1 MLSLKDPVEL
11 YEYPKEWYR
20 GNLEKIEKVKSGLY
34 ILTADGCLRRGIT
47 TATTTSAAINAAI
60 ASLYES
66 VNEVDV
72 VTPAG
77 IDLKIRVIA
86 KDGVATVKKFS
97 GDHAFDVTNGLI
109 VKAIAKK
116 NGKSEIIFGN
126 GVGVKNGKKAVSKAA
141 MRQIVK
147 NFDLYKEKYNYK
159 GSVTVEIPEGEFI
172 AKKTK
177 NYLLGFKGGIS
188 ILGSTGF
195 VEPWCEKLIETKIE
209 IAKQYD
215 KIAITTGRI
224 GWRYALKNF
233 KGFQPFVFG
242 VHLDEILKS
251 FEGEIII
258 VGLPKLLFKWAGSK
272 NKESI
277 LRKARTL
284 NKNVVDVVLL

>member
-1 MLSLKDPVEL
+1 MPSLKDPVEL

-20 GNLEKIEKVKSGLY
+20 GNLEKIEKVKIGLY
-34 ILTADGCLRRGIT
+34 ILTADGFLRRGIT

-66 VNEVDV
+66 VNEVEV
-72 VTPAG
+72 VTPVG
-77 IDLKIRVIA
+77 IDLKIEVIA

-109 VKAIAKK
+109 VKAIAKE
-116 NGKSEIIFGN
+116 NNKSEIIFGN

-159 GSVTVEIPEGEFI
+159 GSVTVEIPEGESI

-277 LRKARTL
+277 LRKARML

>member
-34 ILTADGCLRRGIT
+34 ILTADGFLRRGIT

-66 VNEVDV
+66 VNEVEV
-72 VTPAG
+72 VTPVG
-77 IDLKIRVIA
+77 IDLKIGVIA
-86 KDGVATVKKFS
+86 KDGVALVKKFS

-116 NGKSEIIFGN
+116 NGKNEITFGN
-126 GVGVKNGKKAVSKAA
+126 GIGAKNGKKAVSKAA

-147 NFDLYKEKYNYK
+147 NFDLYIEKYNYR
-159 GSVTVEIPEGEFI
+159 GSVTVEIPEGESI

-177 NYLLGFKGGIS
+177 NYLLGFKRGIS

-251 FEGEIII
+251 FEGEVII

>member
-20 GNLEKIEKVKSGLY
+20 GNLEKIEKVKIGLY
-34 ILTADGCLRRGIT
+34 ILTADGFLRRGIT

-66 VNEVDV
+66 VNEVEV
-72 VTPAG
+72 VTPVG
-77 IDLKIRVIA
+77 IDLKIRVVA

-109 VKAIAKK
+109 VKAIAKE
-116 NGKSEIIFGN
+116 NNKSEIIFGN

-159 GSVTVEIPEGEFI
+159 GSVTVEIPEGESI